1 MIKVYD
7 NRGQFL
13 FLLDSLKN
21 WQITE
26 SLEKGYKTMQFDV
39 PCNRLNLES
48 FVEENYIETIDYR
61 YVIKEVRV
69 ENNDFF
75 TVYCNPDIEELIGL
89 NFEVFDLFE
98 LSLENGYNY
107 CLSQAPSWSVEYNSQ
122 NNTQITYQ
130 IDNKNGFEMIR
141 QIASDNEQEV
151 WFDTKNRVVR
161 VYDQMGSNRGQ
172 YYSNELS
179 LKQLK
184 KQSNTYEYYTVL
196 YPYGKDGLNI
206 SEINGGK
213 KYLSDY
219 TYSNKQIEKV
229 LVDESL
235 EYVEDVLRWGQGMLE
250 EHSQPK
256 SSYQLKLMDI
266 GDVGLGD
273 TIILVDK
280 LKRIKQKQ
288 RVVKIVKWPF
298 EPEKSTLDISNIQ
311 IDFSQQWKNQQKKWK
326 DDIEYIRN
334 VIKNLQ
340 NS

>member
-7 NRGQFL
+7 SQGQFL

-21 WQITE
+21 WQIVE

-48 FVEENYIETIDYR
+48 FVEENYVETSDYR

-69 ENNDFF
+69 ERNDFF
-75 TVYCNPDIEELIGL
+75 TVYCNPDIEDLVGL

-107 CLSQAPSWSVEYNSQ
+107 CLSQAPSWNCEYNSQ
-122 NNTQITYQ
+122 NSTQITYQ
-130 IDNKNGFEMIR
+130 TSNKNGFEMIR
-141 QIASDNEQEV
+141 QIAQDNGQEV
-151 WFDTKNRVVR
+151 WFDTKRKVVR
-161 VYDQMGSNRGQ
+161 VFDKMGQNRGQ
-172 YYSNELS
+172 LYSNELS
-179 LKQLK
+179 LKELK
-184 KQSNTYEYYTVL
+184 KQSNTYDYFTVI

-213 KYLSDY
+213 KYLSNYD
-219 TYSNKQIEKV
+219 YSNKQIEKV
-229 LVDESL
+229 MVDENL
-235 EYVEDVLRWGQGMLE
+235 EYAEDLLRWGQGLLDE
-250 EHSQPK
+250 YSQPK
-256 SSYQLKLMDI
+256 SSYQLSLMDI

-273 TIILVDK
+273 TIMLVDK

-288 RVVKIVKWPF
+288 RVVKIVRWPF

-311 IDFSQQWKNQQKKWK
+311 IDFSQQWEQEKKKWK
-326 DDIEYIRN
+326 DDIAYIKK
-334 VIKNLQ
+334 VIGNLNQ
-340 NS
+340 

>member
-7 NRGQFL
+7 SRGQFL
-13 FLLDSLKN
+13 FLLDSLKD
-21 WQITE
+21 WQVME

-39 PCNRLNLES
+39 PCTKLNLES

-69 ENNDFF
+69 ERNDFF
-75 TVYCNPDIEELIGL
+75 TVYCNPDIEDLIGL

-98 LSLENGYNY
+98 LNLEGGYNY
-107 CLSQAPSWSVEYNSQ
+107 CLSQAPSWSVEYNSED
-122 NNTQITYQ
+122 NTQITYQ
-130 IDNKNGFEMIR
+130 DSNKNGFEMIR
-141 QIASDNEQEV
+141 KIAYKNNQEV
-151 WFDTKNRVVR
+151 WFDTKQKVVK
-161 VYDQMGSNRGQ
+161 VFDKMGSNRGQ
-172 YYSNELS
+172 FYSNELS
-179 LKQLK
+179 LKELK

-196 YPYGKDGLNI
+196 YPYGKNGLDI
-206 SEINGGK
+206 SSVNQGR

-219 TYSNKQIEKV
+219 TYTNKQIEKV

-235 EYVEDVLRWGQGMLE
+235 TYAEDVLRWGQGMLE

-266 GDVGLGD
+266 GDVGIGD
-273 TIILVDK
+273 TILLVDK

-288 RVVKIVKWPF
+288 RVVKIVRYPF

-311 IDFSQQWKNQQKKWK
+311 VDFSQQWKQEKKQWK
-326 DDIEYIRN
+326 NDIEYIKN
-334 VIKNLQ
+334 VIENLN